1 MTLHCTQVLGCYPS
15 MVSASLRAED
25 TVLMVYIP
33 MRGAPVPFLSL
44 SLTAHKIQS
53 APGSLA
59 FLLMSEHNRHV
70 STPGPLHLLLPQ
82 PEMLF
87 AL

>member
-1 MTLHCTQVLGCYPS
+1 MTLHSTQVLGCYPS
-15 MVSASLRAED
+15 VASAPMVS
-25 TVLMVYIP
+25 IP
-33 MRGAPVPFLSL
+33 MRGAPATFLSL
-44 SLTAHKIQS
+44 SLTTHKVHS

-59 FLLMSEHNRHV
+59 FLLVSEHNRHV

-87 AL
+87 PL